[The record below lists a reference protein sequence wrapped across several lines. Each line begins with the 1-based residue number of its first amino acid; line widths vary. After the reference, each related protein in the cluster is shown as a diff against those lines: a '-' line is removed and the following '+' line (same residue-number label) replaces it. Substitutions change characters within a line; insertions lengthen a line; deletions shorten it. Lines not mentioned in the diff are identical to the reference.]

1 MGYLLKQALKTL
13 CGVNRWSYAVF
24 WKIGCQNP
32 KLLIWEE
39 CYYEPQVSSCGI
51 QQVESSKLAFNNW
64 GACWAS
70 DEVLNSRPVQA
81 GEGVQPLVNKM
92 MMENQFK
99 VVGEGLAGRAAV
111 TGHHQWILSQG
122 NSREAYPLEVL
133 KELSQQFSAGIETIA
148 VIPVLPHG
156 VVQLGSYKVVM
167 ENMVFVNN
175 VRMTICQLGC
185 IPGVLLSG
193 EDAMRE
199 PAQNIGVPIHVGNS
213 ISEDFV
219 GRSKV
224 LDSVPIAYRNS
235 ETNLVLSEMHVGQ
248 TSSSFVR
255 QNTGDLCSSDATFGD
270 TRNSQSFVEYHDD
283 HCQSKAR
290 PLMKPNFS
298 PKDQLVYE
306 VTKAEVLPSNPN
318 AWSNQQAYFYVPGP
332 PFDQQS
338 PFESMTVDSGSLRL
352 TKEEMLSNASVSFH
366 TKNNSSISNG
376 YAISQPRRD
385 ADLVPDHI
393 ENSVL
398 PSVGV
403 NQLCNGVEMHL
414 KSSPVLDSLSD
425 ACGPPRKNI
434 GCTQSA
440 ASAFPNVESSKQE
453 ASSSSG
459 AVNHLLATHTSDN
472 KSVEFQL
479 DGIRGM
485 EENDLFQALGIIMP
499 QHNENLSSPKCIPD
513 FSYDVKHE
521 YGVQTALLDD
531 EHDNTFFQDHSG
543 DDLFDILGADFKN
556 KLLNGNWNDFQS
568 SGQDTITMDMSK
580 NPSTSMISKDAS
592 STVNQGKSDTGI
604 VPMSSVDHLLDSLA
618 SSPPAKKSL
627 DDNVSCWTTLTN
639 MSSSSGPSASC
650 SYGQVSMPI
659 EIHGGLVG
667 FPRSLTDSAIMGSC
681 SFGSE
686 SSKET
691 AGVFLHS
698 SSIYGS
704 QISSWMEQGHDMKK
718 STSVSTAQSK
728 KHDET
733 SKTSRKR
740 LKPGENPRPRPK
752 DRQMI
757 QDRLKELR
765 EIVPNGAKCSIDS
778 LLERAIKHMLFLQSI
793 AKHADKLK
801 QIGEL
806 KIISTEGGLCLKD
819 NFDGGATWAYEVGSQ
834 SMVCPIIIEDLNEP
848 RQMLVKML
856 CEERGLFLEIADVIR
871 GLGLTILIGV
881 IETRNEKIW
890 ARFAVEANRDVTR
903 MEIFVSLVRLLEQ
916 TTTNGAEPSNAN
928 ELESVKDHQFNHG
941 APIPTTTGQARMLQ

>member
-1 MGYLLKQALKTL
+1 
-13 CGVNRWSYAVF
+13 
-24 WKIGCQNP
+24 
-32 KLLIWEE
+32 
-39 CYYEPQVSSCGI
+39 
-51 QQVESSKLAFNNW
+51 
-64 GACWAS
+64 
-70 DEVLNSRPVQA
+70 
-81 GEGVQPLVNKM
+81 M

-111 TGHHQWILSQG
+111 TGHHHWILSQG

-156 VVQLGSYKVVM
+156 VVQLGSYNVVM

-175 VRMTICQLGC
+175 VRMAICELGC

-199 PAQNIGVPIHVGNS
+199 PGVPIHVGNS
-213 ISEDFV
+213 ICEDFV
-219 GRSKV
+219 GGSKV

-235 ETNLVLSEMHVGQ
+235 ETNLVLSEMHVGHQ
-248 TSSSFVR
+248 TCSSFVR

-270 TRNSQSFVEYHDD
+270 ARYSPSFVEYHDDD

-290 PLMKPNFS
+290 PNF
-298 PKDQLVYE
+298 P
-306 VTKAEVLPSNPN
+306 PSNPN
-318 AWSNQQAYFYVPGP
+318 HWSNQHAYFYVPGP
-332 PFDQQS
+332 PSRQQS
-338 PFESMTVDSGSLRL
+338 PFESM
-352 TKEEMLSNASVSFH
+352 M
-366 TKNNSSISNG
+366 
-376 YAISQPRRD
+376 
-385 ADLVPDHI
+385 VPDRI
-393 ENSVL
+393 ENSVVP
-398 PSVGV
+398 PSVGA
-403 NQLCNGVEMHL
+403 NQVCNGVEMHP
-414 KSSPVLDSLSD
+414 KSSPVLDS
-425 ACGPPRKNI
+425 
-434 GCTQSA
+434 
-440 ASAFPNVESSKQE
+440 
-453 ASSSSG
+453 SSSG
-459 AVNHLLATHTSDN
+459 AVNDLLLATHPS
-472 KSVEFQL
+472 SAGFEL

-485 EENDLFQALGIIMP
+485 EENDLFQALGI
-499 QHNENLSSPKCIPD
+499 HNENLSSSPPKCIPD

-521 YGVQTALLDD
+521 Y
-531 EHDNTFFQDHSG
+531 DNTFFQDHSG

-592 STVNQGKSDTGI
+592 STVNQGKS
-604 VPMSSVDHLLDSLA
+604 VDHLFDSLA
-618 SSPPAKKSL
+618 AKKSV
-627 DDNVSCWTTLTN
+627 DDNVSCWTTVTN
-639 MSSSSGPSASC
+639 MSSSSGPTASG
-650 SYGQVSMPI
+650 SYGQVSMPV

-691 AGVFLHS
+691 AGAFLHS

-704 QISSWMEQGHDMKK
+704 QM

-806 KIISTEGGLCLKD
+806 KIISTDGGLCLKD

-834 SMVCPIIIEDLNEP
+834 SMVCPIIIEDLNQP

-881 IETRNEKIW
+881 IETRNQKIW

-916 TTTNGAEPSNAN
+916 TTATNGAEPSNAN
-928 ELESVKDHQFNHG
+928 EIEPVKDHQFNHG